1 MKKFLKIKKELKD
14 EKIPFNE
21 EIQIGVMIETPAA
34 VMISGELAREAD
46 FFSIGTNDLTQ
57 LTLGKKVTHVVKL
70 QIEAGKAN
78 PAPPVGPA
86 LGPTGINIMGFCKEF
101 NEKTAKD
108 AGMVFPVIL
117 TVYADKSFEFVL
129 KTPPAAVLL
138 KKAAKIEKAS
148 GKPHKEKVG
157 KVTLEQV
164 EEIAKTKMKDLN
176 ASSMESAVSII
187 KGTARSMGIEVI
199 G

>member
-1 MKKFLKIKKELKD
+1 MMAEKKI
-14 EKIPFNE
+14 
-21 EIQIGVMIETPAA
+21 
-34 VMISGELAREAD
+34 
-46 FFSIGTNDLTQ
+46 
-57 LTLGKKVTHVVKL
+57 THVVKL
-70 QIEAGKAN
+70 QIQAGKAN

-86 LGPTGINIMGFCKEF
+86 LGPTGINIMQFCKDF

-108 AGMVFPVIL
+108 AGMVFPVAL
-117 TVYADKSFEFVL
+117 TVYADKTFEYVL

-138 KKAAKIEKAS
+138 KQAAKIEKAS

-157 KVTLEQV
+157 KVTVAQV
-164 EEIAKTKMKDLN
+164 EEIAKIKMKDLN
-176 ASSMESAVSII
+176 ASSLESAVSIV

>member
-1 MKKFLKIKKELKD
+1 MMAE
-14 EKIPFNE
+14 
-21 EIQIGVMIETPAA
+21 
-34 VMISGELAREAD
+34 
-46 FFSIGTNDLTQ
+46 
-57 LTLGKKVTHVVKL
+57 KKVTHVVKL

-86 LGPTGINIMGFCKEF
+86 LGPTGINIMQFCKAF
-101 NEKTAKD
+101 NEQTAKD
-108 AGMVFPVIL
+108 AGMVFPVVL
-117 TVYADKSFEFVL
+117 TVYADKTFEFIL

-138 KKAAKIEKAS
+138 KKAAKIDKAS

-157 KVTLEQV
+157 KVTLAQV
-164 EEIAKTKMKDLN
+164 EEIANMKMKDLN
-176 ASSMESAVSII
+176 ASSLESAVSII

>member
-1 MKKFLKIKKELKD
+1 MMADKKI
-14 EKIPFNE
+14 
-21 EIQIGVMIETPAA
+21 
-34 VMISGELAREAD
+34 
-46 FFSIGTNDLTQ
+46 
-57 LTLGKKVTHVVKL
+57 THVVKL
-70 QIEAGKAN
+70 QIQAGKAN

-86 LGPTGINIMGFCKEF
+86 LGPTGINIMQFCKDF

-108 AGMVFPVIL
+108 AGMIFPVIL
-117 TVYADKSFEFVL
+117 TVYADKSFDYVL
-129 KTPPAAVLL
+129 KTPPAAVLI
-138 KKAAKIEKAS
+138 KQAAKVEKAS

-157 KVTLEQV
+157 KITVAQA

-176 ASSMESAVSII
+176 ASSLESAVSMV